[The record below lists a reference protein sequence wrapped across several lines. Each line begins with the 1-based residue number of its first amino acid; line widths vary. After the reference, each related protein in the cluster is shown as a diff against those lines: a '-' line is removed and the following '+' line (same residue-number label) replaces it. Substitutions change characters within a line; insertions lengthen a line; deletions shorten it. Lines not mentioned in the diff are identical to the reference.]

1 MKGASE
7 ARLLVE
13 LDRRGLLLESDP
25 RRPSVA
31 GLVAGER
38 IRGTWWA
45 HPRSHEIYARL
56 ERLADHKDVLRSKL
70 VSGKVTLVHRRLW
83 PALLGVAK
91 SGEAWQT
98 EGLPALARALAARV
112 TREGSVRT
120 DRLHWKNAGEL
131 ARELERRLLV
141 HGESVHTES
150 GAHAKVLETWERW
163 AERSGAGRPL
173 PLPDAKRRLEEAVE
187 ALGGGDLPWAR
198 ASLAST
204 TPSASRRPAPRKP
217 SGLRRAPPIPRR
229 TRRP

>member
-1 MKGASE
+1 MKGMSE
-7 ARLLVE
+7 ARLLME

-25 RRPSVA
+25 KRPSVA

-56 ERLADHKDVLRSKL
+56 ERLADHKNVLRSKL

-83 PALLGVAK
+83 PAVLGVAK

-98 EGLPALARALAARV
+98 EGLPARAHSLRERV

-120 DRLHWKNAGEL
+120 DRLQWKNAGEL

-173 PLPDAKRRLEEAVE
+173 PLPDAKRRLEEVVA
-187 ALGGGDLPWAR
+187 ALGGGDLPWATSR
-198 ASLAST
+198 PEST

-217 SGLRRAPPIPRR
+217 SGLRRAPRTPRR